1 MPTWPWCQCCQCC
14 PPAWP
19 KLVDNIGMLRAVEPQ
34 WVVVEGWIFCEGT
47 PGRTGVRPRPE
58 VRPRPG
64 FLPFRRVWLE
74 YKTNK
79 NGSAMGIYSVTH
91 PAHCNFLFVFLLD
104 LPPGEPILLLPRR
117 AVIWNDNFQM
127 NNWQIL
133 RLTGWVTLFSFGS
146 STASLGLARGPL
158 FAALINLFATFYGP
172 CLLDGAFLLYKQNC
186 RFKIN
191 PRLGTKE

>member
-104 LPPGEPILLLPRR
+104 LPPALLIPEREKVPLRSEYTGQSGPEWGLIWHITQLNPTR
-117 AVIWNDNFQM
+117 ALQDIY
-127 NNWQIL
+127 
-133 RLTGWVTLFSFGS
+133 SF
-146 STASLGLARGPL
+146 
-158 FAALINLFATFYGP
+158 
-172 CLLDGAFLLYKQNC
+172 K
-186 RFKIN
+186 
-191 PRLGTKE
+191 